1 MNRIVCFRKALFS
14 ILTFCLLM
22 LPVGA
27 LASPMSY
34 TYEGNNYI
42 YIQGNAYTSSMHVW
56 VKLTTK
62 DGPIEEQDFDDISDQ
77 LLSWAFFDGVQ
88 DLNSSDGLSELSAEA
103 SVGSSGE
110 ILSWKFE
117 ASLFD
122 GVIVRDIATI
132 YLDIDGPS
140 GFDYG
145 RAVVISGPYK
155 DSRRWAVAPSNS
167 SGWAAPVAAPMN
179 SVPDASIMLLLG
191 SALLGLAGFGRK
203 RFKN

>member
-1 MNRIVCFRKALFS
+1 MNKILCFRKALFS

-34 TYEGNNYI
+34 TYEGNNFI

-88 DLNSSDGLSELSAEA
+88 DINSSDGLSELSAEA
-103 SVGSSGE
+103 SVDSSGE
-110 ILSWKFE
+110 MLSWQLA
-117 ASLFD
+117 ASWSD
-122 GVIVRDIATI
+122 GVIVRVIETMYFDIER
-132 YLDIDGPS
+132 PF

-145 RAVVISGPYK
+145 GAVVISGPYK
-155 DSRRWAVAPSNS
+155 DSHRWAVAPSNG

-179 SVPDASIMLLLG
+179 SVPEPATMLLLG
-191 SALLGLAGFGRK
+191 SALLGLAGFRRK
-203 RFKN
+203 FKK